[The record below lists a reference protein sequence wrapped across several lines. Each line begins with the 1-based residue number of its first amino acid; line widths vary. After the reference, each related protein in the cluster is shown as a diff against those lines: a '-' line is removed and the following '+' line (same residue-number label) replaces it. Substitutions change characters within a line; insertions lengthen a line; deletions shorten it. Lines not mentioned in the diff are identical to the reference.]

1 MLNLKRITLV
11 LCSALLML
19 AIAGCG
25 AEQSKDNTEA
35 GSETNVGTSSE
46 VIPLTDEESGILEE
60 MGSDVNVITDEDYS
74 STVIELQAHPG
85 RFSGQVYQLE
95 GVYTTSTVNG
105 VETPFIYR
113 TLVHE
118 GEETTCG
125 LPLKY
130 LEKEIPDGA
139 WARITAIIG
148 TEDYGGETCT
158 VMEVVAAE
166 TLAQAGQSQLQW
178 DGVGHQH

>member
-1 MLNLKRITLV
+1 MLKSKLITLV

-19 AIAGCG
+19 TIAGCG
-25 AEQSKDNTEA
+25 AERSKDNTKA
-35 GSETNVGTSSE
+35 GSETSAATSSE

-60 MGSDVNVITDEDYS
+60 IGDDVNVITDGDYS
-74 STVIELQAHPG
+74 SIVIELQAHPG
-85 RFSGQVYQLE
+85 DFSGQVYQLE
-95 GVYTTSTVNG
+95 GIYTTSTVNG

-113 TLVHE
+113 ILVHD
-118 GEETTCG
+118 GEETICG

-139 WARITAIIG
+139 WTRITAIIG
-148 TEDYGGETCT
+148 TEDYSGETCA

-166 TLAQAGQSQLQW
+166 TLAQAGQSRLEW